1 MKEIKIGEVTHYFNK
16 IGVAAIKIISGQL
29 KKGDTIHIKGHTTDF
44 TEKIDSMQVEHQPV
58 EVANAGDEIG
68 IKVDNVVREG
78 DEVFKLIEQEN

>member
-68 IKVDNVVREG
+68 IKVENVVREG

>member
-16 IGVAAIKIISGQL
+16 IGVAAIKIISEQL

-44 TEKIDSMQVEHQPV
+44 TQKIDSMQVEHQPV

-78 DEVFKLIEQEN
+78 DEVFKVIEQEN

>member
-44 TEKIDSMQVEHQPV
+44 TEKIDSMQIEHQPV

>member
-29 KKGDTIHIKGHTTDF
+29 KKGDIIHIKGHTTDF
-44 TEKIDSMQVEHQPV
+44 TEEIDSMQIEHQPV
-58 EVANAGDEIG
+58 EVANTGDEIG